1 MSSETNSDD
10 AKQHV
15 SLKHDIFHLFDNA
28 LSNLTDNYTLMERVL
43 DEETSLPAGL
53 RLVVVAAECA
63 FRAKQAWTLNEIA
76 NTLQLVLEC
85 DKLEVTPTFAS
96 QLRLPEKPS
105 RAQIQCMCQH
115 FRIEAERW
123 VGDVLDPDLQ
133 QIMTQN
139 LQFSSDDPSTWK
151 KATDLLQDDLCCS
164 DSVLEYT
171 AKLIQQ
177 KIFWGIEGSTKGE
190 VLLEAPGEKSAP
202 KRFSRIANADNNPS
216 PDAIEND
223 AVVE

>member
-1 MSSETNSDD
+1 MSPETNSDD

-15 SLKHDIFHLFDNA
+15 SLKHDLFHLFDKA
-28 LSNLTDNYTLMERVL
+28 LSNLTDNNTLMERVL
-43 DEETSLPAGL
+43 DKETSLPAGL
-53 RLVVVAAECA
+53 RQAVVAAECA
-63 FRAKQAWTLNEIA
+63 YRAKQAWTLNEIA
-76 NTLQLVLEC
+76 NTLQLVLES
-85 DKLEVTPTFAS
+85 DKLEVTQTFAS
-96 QLRLPEKPS
+96 QLRLPEKAS
-105 RAQIQCMCQH
+105 RAQIHCMCHH
-115 FRIEAERW
+115 FRVEAGRW

-133 QIMTQN
+133 QIMAQN

-151 KATDLLQDDLCCS
+151 KATDLLQDDLRSS
-164 DSVLEYT
+164 DSVLEYS

-190 VLLEAPGEKSAP
+190 ILLEVPGEKCAP
-202 KRFSRIANADNNPS
+202 KRLSRIANAENNPS